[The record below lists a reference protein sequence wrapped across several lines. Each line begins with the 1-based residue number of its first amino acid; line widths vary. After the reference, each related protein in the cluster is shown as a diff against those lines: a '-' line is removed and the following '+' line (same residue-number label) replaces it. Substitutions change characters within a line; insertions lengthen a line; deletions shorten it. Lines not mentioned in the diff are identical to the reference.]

1 MSKTTGATW
10 RKSTRSNS
18 QGACVEVADNLAG
31 VVGVRDSKDPYG
43 PILAV
48 SPAAWTAFVTA
59 TKAGTLGHTAL

>member
-1 MSKTTGATW
+1 MNDLSEAVW
-10 RKSTRSNS
+10 RKSRRSNH
-18 QGACVEVADNLAG
+18 QGQCVEVADNLAG